1 MKTLRDVIKTAEQKA
16 VAVGHFNISNIE
28 GLWAVFNS
36 ARKLNVPV
44 IIGLSEGER
53 KFFGLRQAVVLVKSL
68 REQFDF
74 PIYINADH
82 SYSFE
87 TAKEAVLAGCD
98 SVIFDGTKLSL
109 EENIKIT
116 KEVVDFVKEYNKENN
131 TDVLVE
137 AELGYIGQS
146 SKLLDKKPEGVELTT
161 ADEALDFVSKT
172 GVDFFAP
179 AVGNIH
185 GMIKNDVEPNLDITR
200 IKEIKENVKIPL
212 VLHGASGNSDKDI
225 KSAINAGVCI
235 VHINTE
241 LRLAFKSS
249 LEKSLSENKEEIAPY
264 KIMQSVVLAMEDLV
278 TNKLKVFNNLD

>member
-53 KFFGLRQAVVLVKSL
+53 NFFGLRQAVVLVKSL
-68 REQFDF
+68 REEFDF

-98 SVIFDGTKLSL
+98 SVIFDGTKLSI

-161 ADEALDFVSKT
+161 AEKALDFVSKT

-185 GMIKNDVEPNLDITR
+185 GMIKNDIEPNLDITR

-225 KSAINAGVCI
+225 KNAINAGVCI